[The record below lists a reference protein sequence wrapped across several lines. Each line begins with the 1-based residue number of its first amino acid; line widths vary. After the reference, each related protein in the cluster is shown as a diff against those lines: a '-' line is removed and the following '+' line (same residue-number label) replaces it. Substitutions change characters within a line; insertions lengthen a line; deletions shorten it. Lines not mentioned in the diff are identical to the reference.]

1 MKRLYRRLTA
11 PICRWAKPIEDDKK
25 RERRNDRALGLIVC
39 NFIFLVIVV
48 ICFQC
53 HVQGNLKDA
62 PKYLQLYFVGG
73 EVVIM
78 VAYAVNAWMT
88 RTFVAKL
95 FRGIG
100 RKREIPDVPSGYS
113 VPIEA
118 FGIMNSFA
126 VGFITYYTGGP
137 SNSPYAQVLVAM
149 LLIAEQTR
157 SIKEPDKEERLSR
170 VLTTPFKE
178 FRTFLIITCLFY
190 LLLGTLQWKYPIPV
204 KTAPAGVSIGIT
216 LVIYLVGTIT
226 TYVSASSRSRQEDST
241 AVEKVAAEPA
251 ETSGD

>member
-1 MKRLYRRLTA
+1 MKRLYGRMIA
-11 PICRWAKPIEDDKK
+11 PICGWAKPIADKKK

-39 NFIFLVIVV
+39 NAIFLAIVL

-53 HVQGNLKDA
+53 DVQGTLKDA
-62 PKYLQLYFVGG
+62 PKHLQWYFAGG
-73 EVVIM
+73 EVVIIA
-78 VAYAVNAWMT
+78 AYAVNAWMT

-95 FRGIG
+95 FRGLG
-100 RKREIPDVPSGYS
+100 RQQEVPEVPSGYS

-118 FGIMNSFA
+118 FGIMNAFA

-157 SIKEPDKEERLSR
+157 TIKEPDQEERLSR

-178 FRTFLIITCLFY
+178 FRTFLLITFLFY
-190 LLLGTLQWKYPIPV
+190 LLLGTLQWQFPIPV

-216 LVIYLVGTIT
+216 IVIFLVGTIT
-226 TYVSASSRSRQEDST
+226 TYVSASSRSRK
-241 AVEKVAAEPA
+241 AVEAEVAAEHTE
-251 ETSGD
+251 ETSH